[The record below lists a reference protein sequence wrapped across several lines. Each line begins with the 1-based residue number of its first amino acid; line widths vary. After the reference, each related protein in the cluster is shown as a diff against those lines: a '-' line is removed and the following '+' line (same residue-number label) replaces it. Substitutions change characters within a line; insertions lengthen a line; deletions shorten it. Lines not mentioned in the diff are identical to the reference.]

1 MMISYLRE
9 KVQNY
14 LSVEKGEWLAFVM
27 AFGWF
32 VLVMLSYQMLRPI
45 REALV
50 SELPSGEKSWLF
62 AGTLIAMTLAV
73 PLYAKLVSLVN
84 RRVLVLTLVNFFS
97 VCILVFAY
105 WNHQFSGPVMIR
117 CFFIWVS
124 VFSLYATSLVWS
136 VLIDLFSTEQGK
148 RLFGPIAGGATTGA
162 IAGSALALQA
172 DNWGITAMMILAAV
186 ALELC
191 LVLSTGLEFATKG
204 WPAPQ
209 REQAVQGGILDGLR
223 EIIASPYLM
232 KIIVYLIF
240 ISLFGTTIYLQIT
253 NVAKLELV
261 DRDMRTSYFAKLNL
275 FVQFGVL
282 GVQLALVGPLL
293 RKLGLTFALMLL
305 PVVSAGCFVVLVG
318 NGSLYALSCID
329 VVSRIATYGIA
340 VPSRE
345 VLFTVVSR
353 QAKYKSKNVID
364 TIVIRGAD
372 SFASATFELLR
383 SHLTFSSICL
393 LMLPLTGAWLFA
405 ANRLG
410 RQQNKLAQ
418 EQR

>member
-1 MMISYLRE
+1 
-9 KVQNY
+9 
-14 LSVEKGEWLAFVM
+14 
-27 AFGWF
+27 
-32 VLVMLSYQMLRPI
+32 
-45 REALV
+45 
-50 SELPSGEKSWLF
+50 
-62 AGTLIAMTLAV
+62 
-73 PLYAKLVSLVN
+73 
-84 RRVLVLTLVNFFS
+84 
-97 VCILVFAY
+97 
-105 WNHQFSGPVMIR
+105 MIR

-261 DRDMRTSYFAKLNL
+261 DRDLRTSYFAKLNL